1 MLSELEKQAKVGRQA
16 MNIQIME
23 LMFQSADSDGR
34 PIDEPGYMK
43 MALYNLETISAEEVE
58 EIMKAGTYD
67 QDPRIIMVWP
77 DEITNVF
84 PHRGESKNS
93 VPASYWKRD
102 QQQPLYCSCS
112 ACGLKVRV
120 VDALEWSP
128 HGYTGIKYRF
138 CPRCGSV
145 MEHEPEKEES

>member
-34 PIDEPGYMK
+34 PIDESGYMK
-43 MALYNLETISAEEVE
+43 MALYNLETVSAEEVE
-58 EIMKAGTYD
+58 EIMKTGTYD
-67 QDPRIIMVWP
+67 QDPRIIMAWP
-77 DEITNVF
+77 DEIANVF

-93 VPASYWKRD
+93 ISASHWKYDR
-102 QQQPLYCSCS
+102 QQPLYCSCS
-112 ACGLKVRV
+112 VCGLKVRV
-120 VDALEWSP
+120 TDALECGP

-138 CPRCGSV
+138 CPGCGSV
-145 MEHEPEKEES
+145 MGKEES

>member
-23 LMFQSADSDGR
+23 LMFQSVDSDGR
-34 PIDEPGYMK
+34 PVDEHGYMK
-43 MALYNLETISAEEVE
+43 MALYNLETVSAEEVE

-67 QDPRIIMVWP
+67 QDPRIIMAWP
-77 DEITNVF
+77 DEIANVF

-93 VPASYWKRD
+93 VSTSHWKYDR
-102 QQQPLYCSCS
+102 QQPLYCSCS

-120 VDALEWSP
+120 TDALECGP

-138 CPRCGSV
+138 CPGGGSV
-145 MEHEPEKEES
+145 MGKEES